1 MRSDLRF
8 MYFGVISPGST
19 NDNVSYLLTIGL
31 RKTIESLPPGLYCV
45 ADVAYTLQEYLLIPF
60 TGIDRMDATHDS
72 FNFYLS
78 QLRICVEMAFGW
90 LTNKFCMLKGSILGS
105 LQCVGTIMM
114 ACAHLHNYIIIPNI
128 EMKFNGIMVMLWIV
142 DKEITMLALQYSSD

>member
-19 NDNVSYLLTIGL
+19 NDNVSYLLAIGL
-31 RKTIESLPPGLYCV
+31 RKTIESLPPGLYCL

-78 QLRICVEMAFGW
+78 
-90 LTNKFCMLKGSILGS
+90 
-105 LQCVGTIMM
+105 
-114 ACAHLHNYIIIPNI
+114 
-128 EMKFNGIMVMLWIV
+128 
-142 DKEITMLALQYSSD
+142 